1 MPKALTP
8 IEKAARVNAKINAT
22 RDQSVSPDTTPRP
35 QIRKAAER
43 PIKES
48 RGIFN
53 GTRGKLKIS
62 DSDVQNFAEAGW
74 SLHIFNDVAGRIEE
88 ALQDGW
94 EFVERS
100 EIGSVVANVVDGN
113 TDVANKVRF
122 RVGRLESGEGMFA
135 YLMKL
140 PTVSYIENQKKLQ
153 RRNDVIDAA
162 IRSGKNVKAG
172 DSPEGFYDAGIAI
185 KRE

>member
-8 IEKAARVNAKINAT
+8 EQKKQRIDASINAQ
-22 RDQSVSPDTTPRP
+22 RDQSVSVDTNPLP
-35 QIRKAAER
+35 QIRKASDR
-43 PIKES
+43 PIRES

-62 DSDVQNFAEAGW
+62 EADVQNFAEAGW

-113 TDVANKVRF
+113 TDMANKVRF
-122 RVGRLESGEGMFA
+122 RVGMLESGEGMFA

-140 PTVSYIENQKKLQ
+140 PTVSYIDNQKKLQ
-153 RRNDVIDAA
+153 RKNDVIDAQ

-172 DSPEGFYDAGIAI
+172 DSPEGFYDAGISI